1 MTKKM
6 LEKQEEDPQQI
17 LIKVPEVGI
26 DEVGRGAVF
35 GPVFSAVVILTE
47 KNRYILKKLG
57 VEDSKK
63 LTPKKR
69 KLLLPKILLLSSD
82 YGIGQSSAREIDKI
96 GIRCAT
102 ELSMIRALKKLKEKP
117 SEIIIDGP
125 LPLRQWNGIQKNIIS
140 GDSKFISI
148 ASASIVAK
156 VSRDNLMERLEKI
169 YSGYLIFKNKG
180 YGTREHLSIIKEN
193 GITNLHRKS
202 FLKNQI
208 LSSSDQSKKS
218 LTNCC

>member
-1 MTKKM
+1 M
-6 LEKQEEDPQQI
+6 LEKKEEDHQPVLNKI
-17 LIKVPEVGI
+17 SEVGI

-35 GPVFSAVVILTE
+35 GPVFSAVVVLSE
-47 KNRYILKKLG
+47 KNKSILKQLG
-57 VEDSKK
+57 VIDSKK

-82 YGIGQSSAREIDKI
+82 YGIGQSSSKEIDKL
-96 GIRCAT
+96 GIRLAT

-117 SEIIIDGP
+117 SELMIDGP
-125 LPLRQWNGIQKNIIS
+125 LSLRPWNGIQKNIVS

-148 ASASIVAK
+148 AAASILAK
-156 VSRDNLMERLEKI
+156 VSRDNLMERLEKK

-180 YGTREHLSIIKEN
+180 YGTREHLSIIKEK

-202 FLKNQI
+202 FLK
-208 LSSSDQSKKS
+208 KS
-218 LTNCC
+218 NLI

>member
-1 MTKKM
+1 MNS
-6 LEKQEEDPQQI
+6 I
-17 LIKVPEVGI
+17 LEVGI

-35 GPVFSAVVILTE
+35 GPVFSAVVVLTQ
-47 KNRYILKKLG
+47 KNKLMLKKLG
-57 VEDSKK
+57 VMDSKR

-82 YGIGQSSAREIDKI
+82 FGIGQSSAREIDKL
-96 GIRCAT
+96 GIRVAT
-102 ELSMIRALKKLKEKP
+102 ELSMIRALKKLKQKP

-125 LPLRQWNGIQKNIIS
+125 LLLRPWNGIQKNIVL
-140 GDSKFISI
+140 GDSKFTAI

-156 VSRDNLMERLEKI
+156 VSRDNLMERLEKN

-180 YGTREHLSIIKEN
+180 YGTKEHLSSIQEN

-208 LSSSDQSKKS
+208 LFKSHQSKKS
-218 LTNCC
+218 